1 MRDFGRP
8 GRASV
13 FFAPC
18 KGLILDAALLPRRPL
33 NVYIPSG
40 TGSRNERQVKNV
52 DVRSGPIAPT
62 LVFLSLPV
70 LAGQA
75 FNLLYNL
82 VDTYFIALIDRDD
95 PWLVGSTG
103 LVWPLFF
110 IFLATS
116 FGITGGVSS
125 LVARAIGAGK
135 SDDLDKTAES
145 GLFLALIA
153 SAIIL
158 ILMYPLASPLLRLF
172 GGSGPILE
180 YGLSYLYWLL
190 PTVPFMLLSA
200 VFTGILQGEGRTK
213 HMMAAMMI
221 GTVAN
226 IILDPLFIF
235 AFRMGI
241 AGAGLATAIANA
253 AGLGYLVIV
262 FLKTQSKVK
271 IHWKA
276 SSVSLPVAGEIL
288 RVGVPQSL
296 MNFLA
301 SISFIF
307 YNRIMISIDPL
318 ILTAFTLYSRLEQI
332 ALIPIWSISSA
343 LAAIAGQA
351 AGAGDLKRMR
361 ASSRTA
367 SMVGLG
373 VSGCLFLIYAFSS
386 RALFGFFQSD
396 PGVLSLTGIIVP
408 WMATASFVSIPIFMV
423 STIMSASGFANR
435 SLFLTLARIY
445 GLNLPACVFGVYVL
459 GGGLPAAMASVCGSA
474 FLALALTLIVQRVF
488 FARLQE
494 GKLSVRMAPA
504 AAGRG

>member
-1 MRDFGRP
+1 
-8 GRASV
+8 
-13 FFAPC
+13 
-18 KGLILDAALLPRRPL
+18 
-33 NVYIPSG
+33 
-40 TGSRNERQVKNV
+40 
-52 DVRSGPIAPT
+52 
-62 LVFLSLPV
+62 VFLSLPV

-135 SDDLDKTAES
+135 SEDLDKTAES

-153 SAIIL
+153 SGL
-158 ILMYPLASPLLRLF
+158 ILLCIYPLAEPLLRLF
-172 GGSGPILE
+172 GGTGKILE

-221 GTVAN
+221 GTVVN
-226 IILDPLFIF
+226 IILDPILIF

-253 AGLGYLVIV
+253 AGLAYLIIV

-307 YNRIMISIDPL
+307 YNRIMISINPL

-351 AGAGDLKRMR
+351 AGAADFKRMR
-361 ASSRTA
+361 DSSKTA
-367 SMVGLG
+367 SLIGLG
-373 VSGCLFLIYAFSS
+373 VSGCLFLIYVFSS
-386 RALFGFFQSD
+386 RALFGLFQSD
-396 PGVLSLTGIIVP
+396 PGVLSLTGVIVP
-408 WMATASFVSIPIFMV
+408 WMATASFVSIPVFMV
-423 STIMSASGFANR
+423 STIMASSGFANR
-435 SLFLTLARIY
+435 SLLMTLARIY
-445 GLNLPACVFGVYVL
+445 GLNLPACALGAYL
-459 GGGLPAAMASVCGSA
+459 IGGGISSVMAAVCVSS
-474 FLALALTLIVQRVF
+474 FLALALALLVQRVF
-488 FARLQE
+488 FARLEE
-494 GKLSVRMAPA
+494 GKLSVRLAPA
-504 AAGRG
+504 SAGRG